1 MDQEEMA
8 RTGAHFHRESLLKS
22 RFQTGSALDTAQ
34 KSHVTRMEKH
44 FCLFS
49 VLVCPGQRK
58 ACLIPIFS
66 AKTNISR
73 GPRR

>member
-44 FCLFS
+44 FCIFS
-49 VLVCPGQRK
+49 VRTQQE
-58 ACLIPIFS
+58 FS
-66 AKTNISR
+66 CAQDREKLA
-73 GPRR
+73 